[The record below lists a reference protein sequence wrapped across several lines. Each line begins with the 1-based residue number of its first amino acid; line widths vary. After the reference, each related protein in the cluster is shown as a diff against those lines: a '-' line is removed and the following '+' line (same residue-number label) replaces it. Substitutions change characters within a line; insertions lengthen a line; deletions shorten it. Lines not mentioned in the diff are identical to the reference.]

1 MRINVIKI
9 VALTSI
15 ILTPIALM
23 LVTSFRWG
31 TGSCAGTAHG
41 SVFVL
46 MIFAAYLATTKN
58 PYRAIAAC
66 LIYLPIGYIFTTE
79 PCTAS
84 RSQGAGGLIYLISP
98 LFVLFIFFGSF
109 IGGWI
114 LRLIFGLANQS
125 TNNDELNA

>member
-1 MRINVIKI
+1 MKIKTVRIA
-9 VALTSI
+9 ALACI
-15 ILTPIALM
+15 ALTPIALL
-23 LVTSFRWG
+23 LVTAFRWQ
-31 TGSCAGTAHG
+31 TGACAGTAHG

-79 PCTAS
+79 PCTAA
-84 RSQGAGGLIYLISP
+84 RSQGAGGLIYLTSP

-109 IGGWI
+109 VGGWI
-114 LRLIFGLANQS
+114 WNTVFGL
-125 TNNDELNA
+125 TNESKNDDERNA